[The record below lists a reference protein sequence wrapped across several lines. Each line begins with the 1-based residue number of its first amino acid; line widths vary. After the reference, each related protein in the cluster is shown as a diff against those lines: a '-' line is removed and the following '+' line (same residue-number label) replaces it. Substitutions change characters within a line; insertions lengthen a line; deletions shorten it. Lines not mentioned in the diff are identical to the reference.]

1 MTAPT
6 EEQTKAMADRAEARA
21 RGETAKDSVETT
33 AALDAELKRLAA
45 LAVGVYES
53 SRVAEAND
61 SNSRVQC
68 THTQIQPRNHIS
80 ARVSAPAEPDA
91 ERNSRS
97 SRAVLHRVVVP
108 GRRAAPRRQQ
118 SVECKPGRW
127 VVRRTPVQAPHKLG
141 LRIRTQA
148 PPNQQP
154 MRQPL
159 KTLKRLLLERELYS

>member
-1 MTAPT
+1 VHVTTSKGGPSPSS
-6 EEQTKAMADRAEARA
+6 QTTQYTYKSAQVWHGGAW
-21 RGETAKDSVETT
+21 TK
-33 AALDAELKRLAA
+33 LDARPCWAIEIVSATRTR
-45 LAVGVYES
+45 
-53 SRVAEAND
+53 SRGPNSLD

-80 ARVSAPAEPDA
+80 APVSAPAEPDA

-97 SRAVLHRVVVP
+97 SRVVLHRVVVP